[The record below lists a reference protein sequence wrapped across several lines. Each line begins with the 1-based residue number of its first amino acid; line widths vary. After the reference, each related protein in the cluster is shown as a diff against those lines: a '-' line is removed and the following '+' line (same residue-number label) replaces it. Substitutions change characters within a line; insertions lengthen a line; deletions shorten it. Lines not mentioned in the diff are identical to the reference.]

1 MKRNIYIIVFFALI
15 YIIALTGCDKDD
27 ILGEL
32 NDPKIEYYV
41 ISSTSSAVNT
51 TTSSSTSVGTSTTTV
66 SSTTTSIST
75 TTTENAKISIK
86 GNGKIYYTIDGSDP
100 KIFGSEYSNTFI
112 IESSGL
118 SDSAISTSSSVIS
131 SSHNSTSNT
140 TTTVEKTTNK
150 ITKQAII
157 KAYIKRNE
165 GFDYKESN
173 TLTLNLNLINNV
185 VTTSTTVSTSKTN

>member
-66 SSTTTSIST
+66 KSSTTTSIST
-75 TTTENAKISIK
+75 TKTENAKISIK

-118 SDSAISTSSSVIS
+118 SDSAISTSSTVIS
-131 SSHNSTSNT
+131 SSHSSDT

-173 TLTLNLNLINNV
+173 TVTLNLNLINNV